1 MLEITLPDGKVKEYP
16 AGTTL
21 LAIANDFAGGY
32 DVPIVEGVF
41 NGLGKDL
48 QFELNENGRVGF
60 IPLNSEEGMHVYTRS
75 LLYLFIVSLK
85 ATRPEVK
92 IEVKYTLNSG
102 VFCDIINGIILSEH
116 DLVEIDSHMRSL
128 VNEQEPFG
136 YSHMTKQEAIAE
148 LCQRKQEGR
157 LNLLKVLPDDKIVSF
172 YTFKK
177 EKEYFFG
184 PMLPNAGYLKVF
196 ELVKHEG
203 GILLRY
209 PEKADLDRLPVRKA
223 YPKLVELFHET
234 DVWYSQIGCVT
245 VDELNKFIMD
255 GNERDIVQMAEAL
268 HEKKIANIADLIAE
282 RGSDPRV
289 ILIAGPSSSGKTT
302 FAQRLSIQMK
312 VNGLKPIPFSL
323 DDYLKE
329 RKDIPLEPNGEYDFE
344 SLETLDLELFN
355 EHLQRILAGE
365 TLKIPHYSFRTGER
379 QYRGQQI
386 NLGENGVLLIEG
398 IHGLN
403 ERLTKAVPANKK
415 IKIYISALSPLSF
428 DLYNRIQTT
437 DIRLLRRIVRDSQ
450 FRSND
455 ALRTLRNWHSV
466 RAGEEKHLFP
476 FQEEADIMFNTT
488 LIYEFAVLKKYAE
501 PLLRN
506 IDQKEAEYTNA
517 QRLLDLLAHVLPIE
531 DEAIPNN
538 SIIREFVGNSI
549 FKDVL

>member
-1 MLEITLPDGKVKEYP
+1 MLEIKLPDGKIKEYP
-16 AGTTL
+16 EGTRL
-21 LAIANDFAGGY
+21 LAIANDFAGEY
-32 DVPIVEGVF
+32 DAPIVEGVV
-41 NGLGKDL
+41 NGIGKDL
-48 QFELNENGRVGF
+48 QFELNENSRIGF
-60 IPLNSEEGMHVYTRS
+60 ITLNSEEGMRVYIRS

-85 ATRPEVK
+85 ATRPEVR
-92 IEVKYTLNSG
+92 IEVKYTIDSG
-102 VFCDIINGIILSEH
+102 LFCDIINGVILREH
-116 DLVEIDSHMRSL
+116 DLAEIDSYMRKL
-128 VNEQEPFG
+128 VNEQEPFR
-136 YSHMTKQEAIAE
+136 YSRMTKQEAIE
-148 LCQRKQEGR
+148 ERCQRQEDR
-157 LNLLKVLPDDKIVSF
+157 PDLLKALPDDKIVSF
-172 YTFKK
+172 YTFKN

-196 ELVKHEG
+196 EVVKHEG

-209 PEKADLDRLPVRKA
+209 PEKAALDRLPVLKD

-234 DVWYSQIGCVT
+234 DVWYSQMGCVT
-245 VDELNKFIMD
+245 VEQLNKFIMD
-255 GNERDIVQMAEAL
+255 GHERDIIQMAEAL

-282 RGSDPRV
+282 RGSDLRV

-323 DDYLKE
+323 DNYLKE
-329 RKDIPLEPNGEYDFE
+329 RKDIPLEPNGEYNFE

-365 TLKIPHYSFRTGER
+365 TVKIPHYSFRTGER

-386 NLGENGVLLIEG
+386 TLGKNGVLLIEG

-403 ERLTKAVPANKK
+403 ERLTKAVPANQK

-437 DIRLLRRIVRDSQ
+437 DIRLLRRMVRDSQ

-455 ALRTLRNWHSV
+455 ALRTLRKWQYV
-466 RAGEEKHLFP
+466 RAGEEKYLFP

-501 PLLRN
+501 PLLRS
-506 IDQKEAEYTNA
+506 IDQTEEAYTIA